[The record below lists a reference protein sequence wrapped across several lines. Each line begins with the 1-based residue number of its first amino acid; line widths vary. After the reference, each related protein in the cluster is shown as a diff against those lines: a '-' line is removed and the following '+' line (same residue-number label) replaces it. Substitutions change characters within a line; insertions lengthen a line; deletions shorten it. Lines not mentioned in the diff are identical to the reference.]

1 MLVAHSGSFTSVLEE
16 LGPDA
21 VVYLQGMESRDLS
34 SVLDLMYLGRATV
47 ATSRVKLVA
56 RCLEELQVSGLEVQ
70 KDDVQEVESSSSY
83 TNVKDFDWLNS
94 KEASEEETVDEEK
107 VGHQQGSRKYFLDAI
122 LNL

>member
-1 MLVAHSGSFTSVLEE
+1 MLEE